1 MASGV
6 TSKSFM
12 WGLMGLLILG
22 LGGFGVSNLSGNI
35 RSVGSVGDVDIA
47 VDDYA
52 RALQEDI
59 RAVEAQ
65 TGQSLTFDQVK
76 AFGIDGNVL
85 GRLIGQAALDNEAQ
99 KIGLSIGDENL
110 SKQIFEIDAF
120 QGPNGFDRESYKFAL
135 DQAGFTE
142 AKFEE
147 SLRADSVR
155 SILQSAVISGA
166 SMPSSYAETLVA
178 YAAERRNFTW
188 ARLSADDL
196 TTALPEPTEEELA
209 AYHAANAADFTTPA
223 MKRITYAWLS
233 PDDLV
238 ADIPVEEDRIVALYE
253 SRGEEFNTPER
264 RLVERLVYPDAT
276 AAEAAKLALE
286 NGEKDFETLVAD
298 RGLELQDI
306 DMGDVSKA
314 DLDAAGG
321 AVFNA
326 GVNDVVGPFDTGLGP
341 ALFRVNG
348 VLPGQ
353 TRSLDDVRDELHAEL
368 ASDAARRKIETV
380 AETVDDLLAGGAT
393 LEELQS
399 ETGMKIASIDWH
411 QDATDPIAA
420 YEAFQEAAAKVQ
432 DGDYPEVIYLDDG
445 GIVALRLEQEIPAE
459 LQDLATVRDAVIA
472 GWEVEATTKALA
484 AQAQALIEKLV
495 AGEDM
500 AALGLTAQVETD
512 ITRDQF
518 IPDTGEGFLETVF
531 GMAPGDMSVISAADS
546 VAIVRLDKVQGP
558 DNANPE
564 IGSFRDMLTQQA
576 EAGIT
581 QDLYAAYARAIQNEA
596 GIALDQTAIN
606 AVHANFR

>member
-6 TSKSFM
+6 TSKTFM

-35 RSVGSVGDVDIA
+35 RSIGSVGDVDIE
-47 VDDYA
+47 VEDYA

-65 TGQSLTFDQVK
+65 TGQSLSFDQVE

-99 KIGLSIGDENL
+99 KIGLSIGDDNL
-110 SKQIFEIDAF
+110 SKQIFEIEAF
-120 QGPNGFDRESYKFAL
+120 QGANGFDRETYKFAL
-135 DQAGFTE
+135 DQAGYSE

-147 SLRADSVR
+147 DLRADSVR
-155 SILQSAVISGA
+155 GILQSAVISAA
-166 SMPSSYAETLVA
+166 SMPSSYSETLVA

-188 ARLSADDL
+188 ARLDAAD
-196 TTALPEPTEEELA
+196 LA
-209 AYHAANAADFTTPA
+209 ADLPAPSEEDLVAYHQDNADDFTTPA

-238 ADIPVEEDRIVALYE
+238 SEIPVEEDRIQALYE
-253 SRGEEFNTPER
+253 SRSDELNVPER
-264 RLVERLVYPDAT
+264 RLVERLVYPDAD

-286 NGEKDFETLVAD
+286 NGEKDFEALVAD

-326 GVNDVVGPFDTGLGP
+326 AVNDVVGPFDTGLGP

-353 TRSLDDVRDELHAEL
+353 TVTLEEAREELHAEL
-368 ASDAARRKIETV
+368 ASDAARRKIATV
-380 AETVDDLLAGGAT
+380 AETVDDLLAGGAA
-393 LEELQS
+393 LEELQK
-399 ETGMKIASIDWH
+399 ETGMQLASIDWH
-411 QDATDPIAA
+411 QDAPDPVAA
-420 YEAFQEAAAKVQ
+420 YGAFQEAAAKVQ
-432 DGDYPEVIYLDDG
+432 SGDYPEVIYLDDG
-445 GIVALRLEQEIPAE
+445 GIVALRLEEEIPAK
-459 LQDLATVRDAVIA
+459 LQDLDTVRDAVIA
-472 GWEVEATTKALA
+472 GWKVEATTEALA
-484 AQAQALIEKLV
+484 EQAQALVAKLV

-518 IPDTGEGFLETVF
+518 IPDTGEGFLDTVF
-531 GMAPGDMSVISAADS
+531 GMEAGDVTVITAADS
-546 VAIVRLDKVQGP
+546 VAIVKLDKVLGP
-558 DNANPE
+558 DASNPE
-564 IGSFRDMLTQQA
+564 IGGFRDMLSEQA
-576 EAGIT
+576 NAGIA
-581 QDLYAAYARAIQNEA
+581 QDLYAAYARAIQNDA